1 MLSVSVF
8 GFRGLNGLV
17 HFDLWVLFV
26 WARKCFYSLIEGFEK
41 YWGFEYCIYCVAGS
55 PGLNLVN
62 HGELQ

>member
-1 MLSVSVF
+1 MFLFLDFVDLMVWSILIY
-8 GFRGLNGLV
+8 GF
-17 HFDLWVLFV
+17 FFV